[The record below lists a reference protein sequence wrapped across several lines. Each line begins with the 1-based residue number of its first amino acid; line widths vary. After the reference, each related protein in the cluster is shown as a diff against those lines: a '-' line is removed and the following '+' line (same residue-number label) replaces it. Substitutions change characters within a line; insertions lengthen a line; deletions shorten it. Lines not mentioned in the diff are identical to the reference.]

1 MGKPDQIQNWL
12 SQLYEF
18 REQGMRITDVNPI
31 SALVDVIFDQIHTEE
46 VTRSQLEQV
55 LVYLGRSL
63 WAEQCRHLRLQTGIG
78 TPAQSLP
85 SLDDLDICRPLY
97 RAVFTAHPVFALRA
111 AQSEKLCEDT
121 EKMAP
126 AMPDMA
132 YAPRHDVSLLDE
144 HREATKAISNAR
156 RSINRINALI
166 LDQRRLT
173 RQKSWRQELPQ
184 MLGVSSSVGYDLD
197 GRSDI
202 SWTDSFRLRSQ
213 EKALALQMYGEA
225 LADRIWE

>member
-31 SALVDVIFDQIHTEE
+31 PALADVIFDQIHTEK

-55 LVYLGRSL
+55 LVYLRRSL

-78 TPAQSLP
+78 TPEQSLP

-111 AQSEKLCEDT
+111 AQSEKLCEDA

-132 YAPRHDVSLLDE
+132 YAPRQILL
-144 HREATKAISNAR
+144 KV
-156 RSINRINALI
+156 INTVMLI
-166 LDQRRLT
+166 FWHLVC
-173 RQKSWRQELPQ
+173 S
-184 MLGVSSSVGYDLD
+184 
-197 GRSDI
+197 
-202 SWTDSFRLRSQ
+202 
-213 EKALALQMYGEA
+213 
-225 LADRIWE
+225 